1 MDIEKIANLI
11 KTKRKEKGLTQS
23 ELADKLNVT
32 EKAISRW
39 ETARGTPDISLLIP
53 LSKTLGISTSELLNG
68 KEDKKASESIEEII
82 NYIDINKRTKN
93 KYIIS
98 IVITMY
104 SILLLLYLWYL
115 KTEYN
120 LTDNFHYSYFGELLI
135 NLFFIIGVTLNNK
148 LLTNYFDLNEDK
160 NRIKKI
166 TYIIILVIYMI
177 MFFNMTIFGRGMYGF
192 TNINLVPFRT
202 IIGYFIYFDTRTFFI
217 NVLGNIV
224 ILMPVEYLILK
235 IFNINKFYINLI
247 INFIIVW
254 IVEIIQHFTSL
265 GVLDIDDM
273 LLNILG
279 MSIIYFIV
287 RKHYK
292 LIDKYKSNIIILLF
306 SIILTLIIFDLLNW
320 YYIGNVPTIRVFIRL
335 LFGITIIYLI
345 IIKTYKYMKKKKSN

>member
-1 MDIEKIANLI
+1 
-11 KTKRKEKGLTQS
+11 
-23 ELADKLNVT
+23 
-32 EKAISRW
+32 
-39 ETARGTPDISLLIP
+39 
-53 LSKTLGISTSELLNG
+53 
-68 KEDKKASESIEEII
+68 
-82 NYIDINKRTKN
+82 
-93 KYIIS
+93 
-98 IVITMY
+98 
-104 SILLLLYLWYL
+104 
-115 KTEYN
+115 
-120 LTDNFHYSYFGELLI
+120 
-135 NLFFIIGVTLNNK
+135 
-148 LLTNYFDLNEDK
+148 
-160 NRIKKI
+160 
-166 TYIIILVIYMI
+166 MI